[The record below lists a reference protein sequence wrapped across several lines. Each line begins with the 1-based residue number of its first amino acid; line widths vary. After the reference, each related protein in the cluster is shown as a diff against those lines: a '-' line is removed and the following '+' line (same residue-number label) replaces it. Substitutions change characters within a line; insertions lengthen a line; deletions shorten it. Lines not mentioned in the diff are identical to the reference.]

1 MDQHIITGSSKL
13 YSGKISIRL
22 DKYYLGDRIIEK
34 EIVEHSDSVGIIAL
48 DNKENII
55 LVEQFRIAARNS
67 LLEIPAGKIEK
78 GESPEDA
85 ALREMNEEI
94 GYTGRLTPLFRCY
107 LAPGYDTEKMYFFLA
122 SNLKISKK
130 RLTPDEDEQIK
141 IKRMTLSSALKRC
154 ISGKIIDCKTIAA
167 INMILNSKNKL
178 VRNMVNTAY
187 LRNEKSIKQGR

>member
-22 DKYYLGDRIIEK
+22 DKYYMGDRIIEK

-55 LVEQFRIAARNS
+55 LVEQFRIAARNN

-78 GESPEDA
+78 GETPEDA

-94 GYTGRLTPLFRCY
+94 GYTGRLTPLFQCY

-141 IKRMTLSSALKRC
+141 IKRMTLGSALKRC

-178 VRNMVNTAY
+178 VRNMVIRAY

>member
-22 DKYYLGDRIIEK
+22 DKYYLAGRAIEK
-34 EIVEHSDSVGIIAL
+34 EIVEHPDSVGIIAL

-78 GESPEDA
+78 GETPEDA
-85 ALREMNEEI
+85 ALREMKEEI
-94 GYTGRLTPLFRCY
+94 GYTGRLTPLFQCY

-130 RLTPDEDEQIK
+130 RFTQDADEQIK
-141 IKRMTLSSALKRC
+141 IKRMKLNSALKRC

-178 VRNMVNTAY
+178 VKNMVNMG
-187 LRNEKSIKQGR
+187 LSRNEKSIKQGR

>member
-22 DKYYLGDRIIEK
+22 DKYYLGDKIIEK

-48 DNKENII
+48 DNNQKII

-78 GESPEDA
+78 NETPKDA
-85 ALREMNEEI
+85 ARREMNEEI
-94 GYTGRLTPLFRCY
+94 GYTGRLTPLFQCY

-122 SNLKISKK
+122 SNLRISKK
-130 RLTPDEDEQIK
+130 RLTQDEDEQIK
-141 IKRMTLSSALKRC
+141 IKRMTLSSALHKC
-154 ISGKIIDCKTIAA
+154 MSGKIIDCKTIAA
-167 INMILNSKNKL
+167 INMIFYSKNEFA
-178 VRNMVNTAY
+178 RNTVNTG
-187 LRNEKSIKQGR
+187 LS

>member
-22 DKYYLGDRIIEK
+22 DKYYLAGRAIEK
-34 EIVEHSDSVGIIAL
+34 EIVEHPDSVGIIAL

-78 GESPEDA
+78 GETPEDA

-94 GYTGRLTPLFRCY
+94 GYTGRLTPIFQCY

-130 RLTPDEDEQIK
+130 RFTQDADEQIK
-141 IKRMTLSSALKRC
+141 IKRMKLNSALKRC
-154 ISGKIIDCKTIAA
+154 ISGQIMDCKTIAA

-178 VRNMVNTAY
+178 VKNMVNMG
-187 LRNEKSIKQGR
+187 LS